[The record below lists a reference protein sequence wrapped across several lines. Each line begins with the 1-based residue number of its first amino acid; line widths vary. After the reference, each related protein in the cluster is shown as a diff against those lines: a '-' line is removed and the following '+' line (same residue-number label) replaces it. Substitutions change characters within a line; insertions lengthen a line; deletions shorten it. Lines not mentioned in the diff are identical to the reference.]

1 MTLMKGLVRRGSGR
15 GGEEATVTVH
25 GSALATAGGDGT
37 GETGRG
43 RTLAERRNGTPSNRP
58 GACLVIERCNEKTGR
73 NLQEVMGKG

>member
-15 GGEEATVTVH
+15 GGGEAAVTAH

-43 RTLAERRNGTPSNRP
+43 RTLAERRNVPSNLP
-58 GACLVIERCNEKTGR
+58 AACLVIESCNEKTGR
-73 NLQEVMGKG
+73 NLQEVMGRG